1 MSNDMISD
9 FMYKRM
15 EKALGKMTA
24 SLSEHYNSEPIEI
37 SPDAKLSFIV
47 WGDPQISALSPLR
60 SYRVFQACR
69 DLKNM
74 KNPVDALVLAGD
86 ITEYGAKCEYKMV
99 SELLRPISDRFNN
112 FFAVTGNHDIRL
124 RNYKKQMK
132 NFKSFVNSV
141 SGGYAGEGEHYY
153 YSEYVNGYKFI
164 MLGADRSSF
173 EASYL
178 SESQLE
184 WIDRELSE
192 EKDSNQTVF
201 VFNHQ
206 PLKRT
211 NGLPVTFLGRGKW
224 RGSVGNE
231 SDKLKSI
238 FEKYNNVIYITGHLH
253 YCTSQYTYEDC
264 GAFKAVS
271 LPTIGVI
278 NHGSFKSFTQGYVF
292 EVFDR
297 KIKARSRVFGDGKYT
312 SSDISN
318 SSFEIEL

>member
-1 MSNDMISD
+1 
-9 FMYKRM
+9 
-15 EKALGKMTA
+15 
-24 SLSEHYNSEPIEI
+24 
-37 SPDAKLSFIV
+37 
-47 WGDPQISALSPLR
+47 
-60 SYRVFQACR
+60 
-69 DLKNM
+69 
-74 KNPVDALVLAGD
+74 
-86 ITEYGAKCEYKMV
+86 
-99 SELLRPISDRFNN
+99 
-112 FFAVTGNHDIRL
+112 
-124 RNYKKQMK
+124 
-132 NFKSFVNSV
+132 
-141 SGGYAGEGEHYY
+141 
-153 YSEYVNGYKFI
+153 
-164 MLGADRSSF
+164 MLGADRSAF

-178 SESQLE
+178 SERQLE
-184 WIDRELSE
+184 WLKKELE
-192 EKDSNQTVF
+192 TEKDNNQPVF
-201 VFNHQ
+201 VFNHH
-206 PLKRT
+206 PIKHT
-211 NGLPVTFLGRGKW
+211 NGLPITFLGRGKW